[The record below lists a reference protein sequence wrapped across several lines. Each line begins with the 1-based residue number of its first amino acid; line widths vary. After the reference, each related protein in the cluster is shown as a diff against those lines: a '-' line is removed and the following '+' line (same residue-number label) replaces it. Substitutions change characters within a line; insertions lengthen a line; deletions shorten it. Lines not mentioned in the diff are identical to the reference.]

1 MSILEILHEAKFCS
15 TIKFLKVEK
24 TFYATFCANYGILEI
39 TYQGII
45 FFDYQNI
52 KLSNTIEEFIEKE
65 DYILLLNFRINEL

>member
-1 MSILEILHEAKFCS
+1 MSILEIFHEAKFCS

-39 TYQGII
+39 AYQGII
-45 FFDYQNI
+45 FFDYQN
-52 KLSNTIEEFIEKE
+52 KSNTIEEFIEKE